1 MAVSDF
7 FEKAFLETVG
17 TVPKTKPLEDTSQY
31 VVDTIHENSQKES
44 EAEADSQEESEKKQS
59 SSEFDEVIGDYV
71 YKAPSAVL
79 KNRPLSEES
88 SASDELE
95 EGVLNDVSE
104 FRSDDAKVFDEE
116 ASYADDMDF
125 SDGIDEEEISF
136 DDEVGDYEEFDP
148 YSDDLDEVEDDDF
161 NSLPAIEDD
170 VSEEAEVV
178 EEDYVIDDSMPE
190 EYREEFEERDPE
202 EVEEQLRVQ
211 VEGSATELKAAKE
224 QDSITRM
231 SFSKVAIQLI
241 KHSVISSLSNNANSR
256 AAFLANK
263 VLDKKPTQAD
273 FMMAW
278 IYAHADLALAQRFEE
293 AGVISNNA
301 KVLATAIRPENAQV
315 TEHVMNIESHL
326 AESAA
331 RSDELADTL
340 NTVLVCGLIAAANS
354 LGVLSGHDTYG
365 KVENFKLPN
374 PELNHILSQLRD
386 KLS

>member
-104 FRSDDAKVFDEE
+104 FRSDDAKVSDEE
-116 ASYADDMDF
+116 ASYADDMDY